1 MRDKIYKFAETYLM
15 TLEIRKWKP
24 EDAEQFV
31 QLTSEWGYETTL
43 EKTREQLKRIGELDN
58 AKVFV
63 AETDGKVVGRI
74 LVAEHITLGSEPFAE
89 VLGLVVS
96 QNFRQKGIGSALIE
110 RAKDWSRE
118 KGFKVMRLRAN
129 TKREVAN
136 RFYPKIG
143 FALEKMQNVYEIRL

>member
-1 MRDKIYKFAETYLM
+1 M

-31 QLTSEWGYETTL
+31 QLTGEWGYETTI
-43 EKTREQLKRIGELDN
+43 EQTREQLKRISELEN
-58 AKVFV
+58 ANVFV
-63 AETDGKVVGRI
+63 ADADGKAVGRI
-74 LVAEHITLGSEPFAE
+74 LVAEHITLGIEPFAE

-118 KGFKVMRLRAN
+118 KGFKLMRLRVN
-129 TKREVAN
+129 TKRDVAN
-136 RFYPKIG
+136 KFYPKIG
-143 FALEKMQNVYEIRL
+143 FAMEKVQHVYEIRL